1 MDRADVPELAGAL
14 GAGGVKICQLCS
26 VDFTL
31 YHFLLP
37 LMRAMR
43 EAGHE
48 VVGVCGE
55 GPFADQVRAE
65 GFRVEAVGFKRNYDV
80 LHHVGVYGELVRLF
94 RRERFDVVHVHSP
107 IAALIG
113 RLAAARA
120 GVPKKVYTAHGFYFH
135 EHQPWGLRHAFI
147 GLEWI
152 GGRFTD
158 VLFTQSAEDAEAA
171 RNLGLCRGGVIEAIG
186 NGVDPARFRPA
197 EAADAARQRLRAELG
212 AGDGDVVILMIGRL
226 VAEKGYPELFAA
238 MKEVDARLWVVGSRL
253 ESDHAASV
261 DDAIARIEADPDL
274 SRRISFLGYRSDVDE
289 LLRAADIF
297 TLPSHRE
304 GMPRSII
311 EAMMSGLPVVATDI
325 RGSREEVVDGETGF
339 LVPVGDA
346 GRLEAALLRLVR
358 DADLRAHMGAAGR
371 KRALSLFDEERVVVR
386 QIAGLRL
393 GS

>member
-1 MDRADVPELAGAL
+1 M
-14 GAGGVKICQLCS
+14 KICQLCS
-26 VDFTL
+26 VGFTL

-43 EAGHE
+43 EADHE
-48 VVGVCGE
+48 VVGVCSE
-55 GPFADQVRAE
+55 GPFAERVRAE
-65 GFRVEAVGFKRNYDV
+65 GFRVEAVGFKRNYDI
-80 LHHVGVYGELVRLF
+80 LHHFGVYGELVRLF
-94 RRERFDVVHVHSP
+94 RRERFDMVHVHSP

-135 EHQPWGLRHAFI
+135 EHQPWGLRQAFI

-158 VLFTQSAEDAEAA
+158 VLFTQSAEDAETA

-238 MKEVDARLWVVGSRL
+238 MKDVNARLWVVGNRL

-261 DDAIARIEADPDL
+261 DDAIASVEADPDL

-339 LVPVGDA
+339 LVPVWDA
-346 GRLEAALLRLVR
+346 ARLADALRKLAE
-358 DADLRAHMGAAGR
+358 DDDLRSRMGAAGR
-371 KRALSLFDEERVVVR
+371 RRSVELYDESKIVDRQLQRLHVGRNAASPPRCLSVDGR
-386 QIAGLRL
+386 
-393 GS
+393 S

>member
-1 MDRADVPELAGAL
+1 M
-14 GAGGVKICQLCS
+14 KICQLCS

-55 GPFADQVRAE
+55 GPFAERVRAA
-65 GFRVEAVGFKRNYDV
+65 GFRVEAVGFRRNYDV
-80 LHHVGVYGELVRLF
+80 LHHVRVYGELVRLF
-94 RRERFDVVHVHSP
+94 QRERFDMVHVHSP

-158 VLFTQSAEDAEAA
+158 VLFTQSTEDAETA
-171 RNLGLCRGGVIEAIG
+171 RDLRLCRGPVIEAIG
-186 NGVDPARFRPA
+186 NGVDPVRFWPA
-197 EAADAARQRLRAELG
+197 DAADAARHRLRAELG
-212 AGDGDVVILMIGRL
+212 AGSDDVVILMIGRL

-238 MKEVDARLWVVGSRL
+238 MKGVNARLWVVGNRL
-253 ESDHAASV
+253 KSDHAASV
-261 DDAIARIEADPDL
+261 DDAIAGIEADPDL
-274 SRRISFLGYRSDVDE
+274 SRRISFLGYRSDVDA

-339 LVPVGDA
+339 LVPVRDA
-346 GRLEAALLRLVR
+346 GRLTVALQRLVTDGR
-358 DADLRAHMGAAGR
+358 LRSRLGAAGR
-371 KRALSLFDEERVVVR
+371 QRALAQFDEEKVVAR
-386 QIAGLRL
+386 QIVHLGLE
-393 GS
+393 S

>member
-1 MDRADVPELAGAL
+1 M
-14 GAGGVKICQLCS
+14 KICQLCS

-31 YHFLLP
+31 FHFLLP

-48 VVGVCGE
+48 VVGVCRD
-55 GPFADQVRAE
+55 GPFAEKVRAE

-80 LHHVGVYGELVRLF
+80 LHHVRVYGELVQLF
-94 RRERFDVVHVHSP
+94 KRERFDLVHVHSP

-120 GVPKKVYTAHGFYFH
+120 GVPRKVYTAHGFYFH

-158 VLFTQSAEDAEAA
+158 VLFTQSAEDAATA
-171 RNLGLCRGGVIEAIG
+171 RNLRLCRGDVIEAIG
-186 NGVDPARFRPA
+186 NGVDPDRFRKV
-197 EAADAARQRLRAELG
+197 EATDAARLRLRAELG
-212 AGDGDVVILMIGRL
+212 VGPGDVVVLMIGRL
-226 VAEKGYPELFAA
+226 VAEKGYPELLAA
-238 MKEVDARLWVVGSRL
+238 MESVDAHLWVVGSRL

-261 DDAIARIEADPDL
+261 EDAIARIDSNAAL
-274 SRRISFLGYRSDVDE
+274 SARISFLGYRSDVDD

-311 EAMMSGLPVVATDI
+311 EAMMSGLPVVATNI

-339 LVPVGDA
+339 LVPV
-346 GRLEAALLRLVR
+346 R
-358 DADLRAHMGAAGR
+358 DAVKLADALQRLTKDVDLRSRMGAAGR
-371 KRALSLFDEERVVVR
+371 DRAVALYDESKVIECQL
-386 QIAGLRL
+386 QILMPDT
-393 GS
+393 SDT

>member
-1 MDRADVPELAGAL
+1 M
-14 GAGGVKICQLCS
+14 KICQLCS

-31 YHFLLP
+31 FHFLLP

-48 VVGVCGE
+48 VVGVCRD
-55 GPFADQVRAE
+55 GPFADKVRAE

-80 LHHVGVYGELVRLF
+80 LHHVRVYSELVQLF
-94 RRERFDVVHVHSP
+94 KRERFDLVHVHSP

-120 GVPKKVYTAHGFYFH
+120 GVPRKVYTAHGFYFH

-158 VLFTQSAEDAEAA
+158 VLFTQSAEDAATA
-171 RNLGLCRGGVIEAIG
+171 RNLRLCRGDVIEAIG
-186 NGVDPARFRPA
+186 NGVDPDRFRKV
-197 EAADAARQRLRAELG
+197 EATDAARLRLRAELG
-212 AGDGDVVILMIGRL
+212 AGPGDVVVLMIGRL
-226 VAEKGYPELFAA
+226 VAEKGYPELLAA
-238 MKEVDARLWVVGSRL
+238 MESVDAHLWVVGSRL

-261 DDAIARIEADPDL
+261 EDAIARIDSNAAL
-274 SRRISFLGYRSDVDE
+274 SARISFLGYRSDVDD

-311 EAMMSGLPVVATDI
+311 EAMMSGLPVVATNI

-339 LVPVGDA
+339 LVPV
-346 GRLEAALLRLVR
+346 R
-358 DADLRAHMGAAGR
+358 DAAKLADALQRLAKDVDLRSRMGAAGR
-371 KRALSLFDEERVVVR
+371 GRAVALYDESKVIER
-386 QIAGLRL
+386 QLQRL
-393 GS
+393 GSNGGGVTSRLTVDDKS

>member
-1 MDRADVPELAGAL
+1 M
-14 GAGGVKICQLCS
+14 KICQLCS

-55 GPFADQVRAE
+55 GPFAERVRAE
-65 GFRVEAVGFKRNYDV
+65 GFRVEAVGFRRNYDV
-80 LHHVGVYGELVRLF
+80 LHHVRVYGELVRLF
-94 RRERFDVVHVHSP
+94 RRERFDMVHVHSP

-158 VLFTQSAEDAEAA
+158 VLFTQSAEDAQAA
-171 RNLGLCRGGVIEAIG
+171 RDLGLCRGGVIEAIG
-186 NGVDPARFRPA
+186 NGVDPVRFRPA
-197 EAADAARQRLRAELG
+197 DAADLARHRLRAELG

-238 MKEVDARLWVVGSRL
+238 VKDVNARLWVVGNRL
-253 ESDHAASV
+253 KSDHAASV
-261 DDAIARIEADPDL
+261 DDAIARVEADPDL
-274 SRRISFLGYRSDVDE
+274 SQRISFLGYRGDVDA

-311 EAMMSGLPVVATDI
+311 EAMMSGLPVVATHI
-325 RGSREEVVDGETGF
+325 RGSREEVLDGETGF
-339 LVPVGDA
+339 LVPVRDA
-346 GRLEAALLRLVR
+346 GRLTAALQRLVTDGR
-358 DADLRAHMGAAGR
+358 LRSRLGAAGR
-371 KRALSLFDEERVVVR
+371 QRALAQFDEEKVVAR
-386 QIAGLRL
+386 QIVRL
-393 GS
+393 GLES

>member
-1 MDRADVPELAGAL
+1 M
-14 GAGGVKICQLCS
+14 KICHLCS
-26 VDFTL
+26 VGFTL

-48 VVGVCGE
+48 VVGVCSD
-55 GPFADQVRAE
+55 GPFAEQVRAE

-80 LHHVGVYGELVRLF
+80 LHHFGVYGELVRLF
-94 RRERFDVVHVHSP
+94 RRERFDMVHVHSP

-158 VLFTQSAEDAEAA
+158 VLFTQSAEDAETA
-171 RNLGLCRGGVIEAIG
+171 RNLDLCRGGVIEAIG
-186 NGVDPARFRPA
+186 NGVDPARFWPA
-197 EAADAARQRLRAELG
+197 DVADAARQRLRAKLG

-238 MKEVDARLWVVGSRL
+238 MKDVDARLWVVGSRL

-261 DDAIARIEADPDL
+261 DAAISRIEADPDL
-274 SRRISFLGYRSDVDE
+274 SRRISFLGYRNDVDE

-325 RGSREEVVDGETGF
+325 RGSREEVVEGETGF
-339 LVPVGDA
+339 LVPVRDAARLVDALERLAEDTDLRWRMSEA
-346 GRLEAALLRLVR
+346 GRRRAAHLYDEAKVIARQLQRLE
-358 DADLRAHMGAAGR
+358 
-371 KRALSLFDEERVVVR
+371 
-386 QIAGLRL
+386 L
-393 GS
+393 GN

>member
-1 MDRADVPELAGAL
+1 M
-14 GAGGVKICQLCS
+14 KICQLCS

-31 YHFLLP
+31 FHFLLP

-48 VVGVCGE
+48 VVGVCRD
-55 GPFADQVRAE
+55 GPFAEKVRAE

-80 LHHVGVYGELVRLF
+80 LHHVRVYSELVQLF
-94 RRERFDVVHVHSP
+94 KRERFDLVHVHSP

-120 GVPKKVYTAHGFYFH
+120 GVPRKVYTAHGFYFH

-158 VLFTQSAEDAEAA
+158 VLFTQSAEDAATA
-171 RNLGLCRGGVIEAIG
+171 RNLRLCRGDVIEAIG
-186 NGVDPARFRPA
+186 NGVDPDRFRKV
-197 EAADAARQRLRAELG
+197 EATDAARLRLRAELG
-212 AGDGDVVILMIGRL
+212 AGPGDVVVLMIGRL
-226 VAEKGYPELFAA
+226 VAEKGYPELLAA
-238 MKEVDARLWVVGSRL
+238 MESVDAHLWVVGSRL

-261 DDAIARIEADPDL
+261 EDAIARIDSHAAL
-274 SRRISFLGYRSDVDE
+274 SARISFLGYRSDVDD

-311 EAMMSGLPVVATDI
+311 EAMMSGLPVVATNI

-339 LVPVGDA
+339 LVPVRDA
-346 GRLEAALLRLVR
+346 AKLADALQRLAK
-358 DADLRAHMGAAGR
+358 DADLRSRMGAAGR
-371 KRALSLFDEERVVVR
+371 GRAVALYDESKVIER
-386 QIAGLRL
+386 QLQRL
-393 GS
+393 GSNGGGVTSRLTVDDKS